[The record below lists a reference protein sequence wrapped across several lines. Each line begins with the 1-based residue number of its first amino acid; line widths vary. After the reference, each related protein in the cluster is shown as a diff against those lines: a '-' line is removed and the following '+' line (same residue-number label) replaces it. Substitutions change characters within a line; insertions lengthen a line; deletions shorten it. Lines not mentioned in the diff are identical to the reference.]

1 MQYSS
6 YFENSCKVIL
16 EKLCVF
22 SGAEACCVSVITDDV
37 LTSYEYAAGTDKLFS
52 FQNRIADSRR
62 SYSGVAERVKRY
74 GMAWKDSS
82 METPGCSVD
91 FDKIIWK
98 NSLVYGIKLDGK
110 IIGHLILCSN
120 ADDFVWSDDTLGAVC
135 DFSQIVAGLLQSK
148 KTQDELEGTNQ
159 TFKTVLDNIDSYV
172 FALDNTSGKIIFSNE
187 KLDSLFGESACGKT
201 LGELFGSEF
210 LALEEGDFGM
220 ENRSFDYL
228 FEKTDQWFDV
238 SVATVSWVSGKPVRL
253 VTLNDISDKIE
264 YERLIERQAL
274 YDQLTGLP
282 NRRKLEHDFYGY
294 IAHTKEENKKSYVL
308 FVDLDDFK
316 NLNDTRGHNYGDM
329 HLKNV
334 AAYLKSFEAWGVMP
348 YRFGGDEFVLIVLP
362 ESKYDIKDFQKT
374 IMDGFNREWKL
385 GGVGYYCTASV
396 GVADFSGEE
405 DSYSEVMKRVDMAV
419 FRAKKLGKNKCV
431 TYHKGI
437 GDDMFRHVEIERC
450 MRKDIKNDFRNFEV
464 YYQPIIN
471 SNTQC
476 LEGCE
481 ALLRWKC
488 QTLGS
493 VSPGEFIPVAEA
505 NGFITELGEF
515 VLRSAAVQL
524 KKWIDKGYRIRVN
537 VNLSI
542 GQLNQ
547 PEFPEKVRQII
558 SETDVPYNSLMLEV
572 TESMAMNDINRMREI
587 LNDFDQLGIN
597 IALDDFGT
605 GYSSLNC
612 LKEMPL
618 STIKIDKTFIDDIV
632 DNPST
637 AMFVRSIVNLSH
649 DLEMRVCAEGVEEKE
664 QFELLKELKTDNIQG
679 FYFGRPIT
687 SNEFEEKFLARA

>member
-22 SGAEACCVSVITDDV
+22 SGAEACCVSVINDDV
-37 LTSYEYAAGTDKLFS
+37 LTSYEYAAGTDRLFS
-52 FQNRIADSRR
+52 FQNRIADSR
-62 SYSGVAERVKRY
+62 SGYSGVAERVRRY
-74 GMAWKDSS
+74 GMAWKDST
-82 METPGCSVD
+82 METPGCSAD
-91 FDKIIWK
+91 FDRIIWK
-98 NSLVYGIKLDGK
+98 NSIVYGIKLDGG
-110 IIGHLILCSN
+110 IIGYLILCSN
-120 ADDFVWSDDTLGAVC
+120 ADGFVWSDNILGAVC
-135 DFSQIVAGLLQSK
+135 DFSQIVAGLLQNK
-148 KTQDELEGTNQ
+148 KTQDELEGTNL

-172 FALDNTSGKIIFSNE
+172 FVLDETSGRIIFSNE
-187 KLDSLFGESACGKT
+187 KLDSLFGESVCGKAPD
-201 LGELFGSEF
+201 ELFGSEF
-210 LALEEGDFGM
+210 QAPEEVNSGE

-228 FEKTDQWFDV
+228 FEKTGQWFDV

-274 YDQLTGLP
+274 YDLLTGLP
-282 NRRKLEHDFYGY
+282 NRRKLENDFCGY

-334 AAYLKSFEAWGVMP
+334 AAYLKSFESMGIIS

-362 ESKYDIKDFQKT
+362 ESRYEIKDFLRT
-374 IMDGFNREWKL
+374 VMDGFNREWKL
-385 GGVGYYCTASV
+385 GGAGYYCTASV
-396 GVADFSGEE
+396 GVAEFSGEK

-419 FRAKKLGKNKCV
+419 FRAKKLGKNNCV

-450 MRKDIKNDFRNFEV
+450 MRKDIKNGFRNFEV
-464 YYQPIIN
+464 YYQPIID
-471 SNTQC
+471 SETLR

-493 VSPGEFIPVAEA
+493 VSPSEFIPVAEA

-515 VLRSAAVQL
+515 VLRSAALQL
-524 KKWIDKGYRIRVN
+524 KRWIDGGYDIKVN

-542 GQLNQ
+542 DQLNQ
-547 PEFPEKVRQII
+547 PDFPEMVRKIV
-558 SETDVPYNSLMLEV
+558 SETDVPYNCLMLEV
-572 TESMAMNDINRMREI
+572 TESMAMNDINRMREV
-587 LNDFDQLGIN
+587 LNDFHRLGIN

-632 DNPST
+632 DNPNT
-637 AMFVRSIVNLSH
+637 AKFVRTIVNLSH

-664 QFELLKELKTDNIQG
+664 QFDLLKELKTDNIQG

-687 SNEFEEKFLARA
+687 SKEFEEKFLARA